1 MHQINMSDD
10 KSEIIQQEINKAIN
24 FLGQNKFSE
33 AEKVCNEIINKSDSA
48 DAFHVLASIKIYKQE
63 FDESIKLVKK
73 SLKINSSNP
82 GYHVTLGCAYS
93 AAKEYKE
100 SIKPFKDAIKLN
112 DKIAQVHFYL
122 GESYRKLKKYNDAI
136 SSFYKTLELSP
147 DHVASHM
154 LLGIVYQEKK
164 QFDLAIK
171 SFKTCIDIMPE
182 YAEAH
187 INLGL
192 CYLLVGDYENGWGEY
207 EWRRKLFKQNT
218 EQLSKEWTGQNLEG
232 KTLLILDESSND
244 NLIHFIRTAR
254 ELKKDNCKILLQC
267 NDEAYDLFTKQP
279 WVDEVISPDI
289 FPEHDYYIHIGSLM
303 NVLKLNPNQVSQ
315 DFPYLDIVEK
325 TQNII
330 KKDKINIG
338 LILEQDRELSS
349 HDDETIDAK
358 YVKKLF
364 TSNHNVIALDK
375 YIDGQNLMNF
385 YSCKYDYSN
394 LNELAELIVKLDLVI
409 TVDHLVA
416 HLSGALNVETYL
428 MIPCVPNWRWEITH
442 RNSTPWYKSVKIY
455 RQDIPGDW
463 ISVIKRVEVDLKEKS
478 NV

>member
-1 MHQINMSDD
+1 MSDD
-10 KSEIIQQEINKAIN
+10 KDEIVQQEINKAIN
-24 FLGQNKFSE
+24 YLGQNKFSE
-33 AEKVCNEIINKSDSA
+33 AEQVCNKIITESDNA

-63 FDESIKLVKK
+63 FAQSVELVKK

-93 AAKEYKE
+93 AAKEYRE

-147 DHVASHM
+147 DHIASYM

-218 EQLSKEWTGQNLEG
+218 DQLSKEWTGQNLEG

-244 NLIHFIRTAR
+244 NLILPLMGRR
-254 ELKKDNCKILLQC
+254 LMSGRDKWQ
-267 NDEAYDLFTKQP
+267 
-279 WVDEVISPDI
+279 
-289 FPEHDYYIHIGSLM
+289 YYSMSNTGHLNS
-303 NVLKLNPNQVSQ
+303 KLP
-315 DFPYLDIVEK
+315 
-325 TQNII
+325 
-330 KKDKINIG
+330 INING
-338 LILEQDRELSS
+338 KSCTGEYGCDPIYNGDMVYVEGYNDTFKATIYDNNRLE
-349 HDDETIDAK
+349 
-358 YVKKLF
+358 
-364 TSNHNVIALDK
+364 
-375 YIDGQNLMNF
+375 YIP
-385 YSCKYDYSN
+385 Y
-394 LNELAELIVKLDLVI
+394 I
-409 TVDHLVA
+409 
-416 HLSGALNVETYL
+416 
-428 MIPCVPNWRWEITH
+428 
-442 RNSTPWYKSVKIY
+442 
-455 RQDIPGDW
+455 
-463 ISVIKRVEVDLKEKS
+463 
-478 NV
+478 